1 LPEGVHALDEALG
14 LAGIGFVLVMPICLI
29 LQNGLPLLL
38 KSVEIMAKVVLE
50 INNPKDW
57 QVLLP
62 LLERLKI
69 QFTQVDAAPTSQDM
83 DQTNVL
89 EIIKAGLP
97 AFDNFDEWIR
107 QFEENRKDRPLPF
120 RGN

>member
-1 LPEGVHALDEALG
+1 MTK
-14 LAGIGFVLVMPICLI
+14 I
-29 LQNGLPLLL
+29 
-38 KSVEIMAKVVLE
+38 VLE

-69 QFTQVDAAPTSQDM
+69 PFTQVEGTSSSQVIEPANALD
-83 DQTNVL
+83 
-89 EIIKAGLP
+89 IIKAGLP
-97 AFDNFDEWIR
+97 AFDNFDEWMR

-120 RGN
+120 REN